1 MPLFKKIWIAIVRLL
16 RFFFR
21 FRKPVFVVLE
31 VSDWVVA
38 ERPLALIRWQMRR
51 RYSVFIAGTHFHNNQ
66 QSGLFL
72 IALPERLTELSVI
85 IRSGW
90 RKNVYRFVLK
100 KVSIPQDQLTVII
113 AGDLTVVESFELS
126 VDFSL
131 KTNWP
136 ILSYNLPQ
144 LTHSVHTLRVNPF
157 HYHPTKPC
165 L

>member
-1 MPLFKKIWIAIVRLL
+1 
-16 RFFFR
+16 
-21 FRKPVFVVLE
+21 
-31 VSDWVVA
+31 
-38 ERPLALIRWQMRR
+38 MRR

-72 IALPERLTELSVI
+72 VALPERLTELSVI

-100 KVSIPQDQLTVII
+100 KVSIPQDQLTAII

-157 HYHPTKPC
+157 HYHPTKPR

>member
-1 MPLFKKIWIAIVRLL
+1 MSLFKKIWIAIVRLL

-21 FRKPVFVVLE
+21 FRKPAFSVLE

-38 ERPLALIRWQMRR
+38 EKPLALIRWQMCR
-51 RYSVFIAGTHFHNNQ
+51 RYSVFIAGTHFHSNQ
-66 QSGLFL
+66 RSGLFL

-100 KVSIPQDQLTVII
+100 KVSIPEEQLTAII
-113 AGDLTVVESFELS
+113 TRDLTVVESFELS
-126 VDFSL
+126 IDFSL
-131 KTNWP
+131 KTTWP
-136 ILSYNLPQ
+136 ILSCNLPQ
-144 LTHSVHTLRVNPF
+144 LTHSVQKLWVNPF